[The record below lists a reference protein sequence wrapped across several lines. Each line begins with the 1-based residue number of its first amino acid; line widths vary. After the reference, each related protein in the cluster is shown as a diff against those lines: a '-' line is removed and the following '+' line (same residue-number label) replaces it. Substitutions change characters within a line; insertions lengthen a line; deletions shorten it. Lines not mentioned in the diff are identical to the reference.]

1 MTNRKLFLPAA
12 IALILPFAA
21 AVTIAPANAAKTH
34 KATHHVV
41 HKTHKTKTHIAPVAK
56 PAA

>member
-21 AVTIAPANAAKTH
+21 AVTIAPASAKTH

-41 HKTHKTKTHIAPVAK
+41 HKTHKAKTHVAPVAK